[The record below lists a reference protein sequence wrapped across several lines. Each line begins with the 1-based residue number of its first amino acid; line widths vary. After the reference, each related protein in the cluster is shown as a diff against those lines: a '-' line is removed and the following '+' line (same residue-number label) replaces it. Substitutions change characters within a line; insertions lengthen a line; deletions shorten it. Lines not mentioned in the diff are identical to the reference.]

1 MIMKN
6 KNIFPLIVGISLLAG
21 VLIYLINN
29 TSQWQL
35 IGSIICLTAILLT
48 DIYYFWLFFNK
59 SNFYIPSSQYSIRR
73 KKWTLLALSCA
84 NVLFIIAV
92 LVTIYSQSY
101 NFDAYLLFIAYAGI
115 HTFIHYKLKPYGSNA
130 LSIIAVLAVLVIIP
144 LQYYNYDAYQIVLLL
159 LIAYAGI
166 HTFIHYKLKPYDSN
180 ALPIIAVLA
189 VWVMTP
195 LLSYNYVYQIV
206 LLLFIAY
213 VGIHTVIHHKLNP
226 YGGIVIGKYKIYVI
240 SKGGRINSV
249 SYDAIKACVV
259 NTKEIA
265 ILTNKNKSLYVE
277 INSNTHAD
285 LIKEKLSTK
294 IDIKIV

>member
-1 MIMKN
+1 MKMKN
-6 KNIFPLIVGISLLAG
+6 KKIFLLIASISLLAG

-48 DIYYFWLFFNK
+48 DIYYFGLFFNK
-59 SNFYIPSSQYSIRR
+59 SNFYIPSSQDSVRW

-92 LVTIYSQSY
+92 FVTIYSQSY
-101 NFDAYLLFIAYAGI
+101 NFDAYLLFIAYVGI
-115 HTFIHYKLKPYGSNA
+115 HTF
-130 LSIIAVLAVLVIIP
+130 
-144 LQYYNYDAYQIVLLL
+144 
-159 LIAYAGI
+159 
-166 HTFIHYKLKPYDSN
+166 
-180 ALPIIAVLA
+180 
-189 VWVMTP
+189 
-195 LLSYNYVYQIV
+195 
-206 LLLFIAY
+206 
-213 VGIHTVIHHKLNP
+213 IHHKLNP

-259 NTKEIA
+259 NAKEIA

-285 LIKEKLSTK
+285 LFKEKLSTK

>member
-1 MIMKN
+1 VIMKN
-6 KNIFPLIVGISLLAG
+6 KKIFLLIASISLLAG

-35 IGSIICLTAILLT
+35 MGSIICLTAILLT

-59 SNFYIPSSQYSIRR
+59 SNFYIPSSQDSVRR

-92 LVTIYSQSY
+92 FVTIYSQSY
-101 NFDAYLLFIAYAGI
+101 NFDAY
-115 HTFIHYKLKPYGSNA
+115 
-130 LSIIAVLAVLVIIP
+130 
-144 LQYYNYDAYQIVLLL
+144 LL

-195 LLSYNYVYQIV
+195 LQSYNYAYQIV

-259 NTKEIA
+259 NAKEIA

>member
-1 MIMKN
+1 MKN
-6 KNIFPLIVGISLLAG
+6 KKIFLLIASISLLAA

-29 TSQWQL
+29 TSQSQL

-48 DIYYFWLFFNK
+48 DIYYFGLFFNK
-59 SNFYIPSSQYSIRR
+59 SNFYIPSSQDSVRW

-84 NVLFIIAV
+84 NVLYIIA
-92 LVTIYSQSY
+92 LLDTIYSQSY
-101 NFDAYLLFIAYAGI
+101 NFGA
-115 HTFIHYKLKPYGSNA
+115 H
-130 LSIIAVLAVLVIIP
+130 
-144 LQYYNYDAYQIVLLL
+144 QIVLLL
-159 LIAYAGI
+159 LIAVTGI
-166 HTFIHYKLKPYDSN
+166 HTFIHY
-180 ALPIIAVLA
+180 
-189 VWVMTP
+189 
-195 LLSYNYVYQIV
+195 
-206 LLLFIAY
+206 
-213 VGIHTVIHHKLNP
+213 KLNP

-259 NTKEIA
+259 NAKEIA

-277 INSNTHAD
+277 INSNTNAD

>member
-6 KNIFPLIVGISLLAG
+6 KKIFLLIASISLLAG

-29 TSQWQL
+29 TSQSQWQL
-35 IGSIICLTAILLT
+35 IGSFLCLTAILLT

-59 SNFYIPSSQYSIRR
+59 SNFYIPSSQDYVRW

-84 NVLFIIAV
+84 NALFIIAI
-92 LVTIYSQSY
+92 LGTIYSQSY
-101 NFDAYLLFIAYAGI
+101 NF
-115 HTFIHYKLKPYGSNA
+115 
-130 LSIIAVLAVLVIIP
+130 
-144 LQYYNYDAYQIVLLL
+144 DAYQIVLLL
-159 LIAYAGI
+159 LIAY
-166 HTFIHYKLKPYDSN
+166 
-180 ALPIIAVLA
+180 
-189 VWVMTP
+189 
-195 LLSYNYVYQIV
+195 
-206 LLLFIAY
+206 
-213 VGIHTVIHHKLNP
+213 VGIHNFIYNKLNL

-259 NTKEIA
+259 NAKEIA

>member
-1 MIMKN
+1 MKN
-6 KNIFPLIVGISLLAG
+6 KKIFLLIASISLLAG

-59 SNFYIPSSQYSIRR
+59 SNFYIPSSQDSIRW

-84 NVLFIIAV
+84 NVLYIIA
-92 LVTIYSQSY
+92 LLDTIYSQSY
-101 NFDAYLLFIAYAGI
+101 NFDAYQIVLLLFIAYAGI
-115 HTFIHYKLKPYGSNA
+115 YTFIHYKLKPYGSNA
-130 LSIIAVLAVLVIIP
+130 LSIIAVLAVLAIIP
-144 LQYYNYDAYQIVLLL
+144 LQYYVAYQIVLLL
-159 LIAYAGI
+159 LIAY
-166 HTFIHYKLKPYDSN
+166 
-180 ALPIIAVLA
+180 
-189 VWVMTP
+189 
-195 LLSYNYVYQIV
+195 
-206 LLLFIAY
+206 
-213 VGIHTVIHHKLNP
+213 VGIHNFIYNKLNL

-259 NTKEIA
+259 NAKEIA

>member
-1 MIMKN
+1 MKMKN
-6 KNIFPLIVGISLLAG
+6 KKIFLLIASISLLAG

-59 SNFYIPSSQYSIRR
+59 SNFYIPISQDSVRW
-73 KKWTLLALSCA
+73 KKWTLLALSCV

-92 LVTIYSQSY
+92 FVTIYSQSY

-115 HTFIHYKLKPYGSNA
+115 HTFIHY
-130 LSIIAVLAVLVIIP
+130 
-144 LQYYNYDAYQIVLLL
+144 
-159 LIAYAGI
+159 
-166 HTFIHYKLKPYDSN
+166 
-180 ALPIIAVLA
+180 
-189 VWVMTP
+189 
-195 LLSYNYVYQIV
+195 
-206 LLLFIAY
+206 
-213 VGIHTVIHHKLNP
+213 KLNP

-294 IDIKIV
+294 IYIKIV

>member
-6 KNIFPLIVGISLLAG
+6 KKIFLLIASISLLAG

-48 DIYYFWLFFNK
+48 DIYYFGLFFNK
-59 SNFYIPSSQYSIRR
+59 SNFYIPSSQDSVRW

-84 NVLFIIAV
+84 NVLYIIA
-92 LVTIYSQSY
+92 LLDTIYSQSY
-101 NFDAYLLFIAYAGI
+101 NFGA
-115 HTFIHYKLKPYGSNA
+115 H
-130 LSIIAVLAVLVIIP
+130 
-144 LQYYNYDAYQIVLLL
+144 QIVLLL
-159 LIAYAGI
+159 LIAVTGI
-166 HTFIHYKLKPYDSN
+166 HTFIHY
-180 ALPIIAVLA
+180 
-189 VWVMTP
+189 
-195 LLSYNYVYQIV
+195 
-206 LLLFIAY
+206 
-213 VGIHTVIHHKLNP
+213 KLNP

-259 NTKEIA
+259 NAKEIA

-277 INSNTHAD
+277 INSNTNAD

>member
-6 KNIFPLIVGISLLAG
+6 KKIFLLIASISLLAG

-59 SNFYIPSSQYSIRR
+59 SNFYIPSSQDSIRR

-84 NVLFIIAV
+84 NVLYIIA
-92 LVTIYSQSY
+92 LLDTIYSQSY
-101 NFDAYLLFIAYAGI
+101 NFGA
-115 HTFIHYKLKPYGSNA
+115 H
-130 LSIIAVLAVLVIIP
+130 
-144 LQYYNYDAYQIVLLL
+144 QIVLLL
-159 LIAYAGI
+159 LIAVTGI
-166 HTFIHYKLKPYDSN
+166 HTFIHY
-180 ALPIIAVLA
+180 
-189 VWVMTP
+189 
-195 LLSYNYVYQIV
+195 
-206 LLLFIAY
+206 
-213 VGIHTVIHHKLNP
+213 KLNP

-259 NTKEIA
+259 NTKEVA

-277 INSNTHAD
+277 INSNTNAD

>member
-1 MIMKN
+1 MKMKN
-6 KNIFPLIVGISLLAG
+6 KKIFLLIGSISLLAG

-59 SNFYIPSSQYSIRR
+59 SNFYIPISQDSVRW
-73 KKWTLLALSCA
+73 KKWTLLALSCV

-92 LVTIYSQSY
+92 FVTIYSQSY
-101 NFDAYLLFIAYAGI
+101 NFDAY
-115 HTFIHYKLKPYGSNA
+115 
-130 LSIIAVLAVLVIIP
+130 
-144 LQYYNYDAYQIVLLL
+144 QIVLLL
-159 LIAYAGI
+159 FIAYAGI

-195 LLSYNYVYQIV
+195 LQSYNYAYQIV
-206 LLLFIAY
+206 LLRFIAY
-213 VGIHTVIHHKLNP
+213 VGIHTFIHYKLNP

-259 NTKEIA
+259 NTKEVA

>member
-6 KNIFPLIVGISLLAG
+6 KKIFLLIAGISLLAG

-59 SNFYIPSSQYSIRR
+59 SNFYIPSSQDSVRW

-84 NVLFIIAV
+84 NVLYIIA
-92 LVTIYSQSY
+92 LLDTIYSQSY
-101 NFDAYLLFIAYAGI
+101 NFGA
-115 HTFIHYKLKPYGSNA
+115 H
-130 LSIIAVLAVLVIIP
+130 
-144 LQYYNYDAYQIVLLL
+144 QIVLLL
-159 LIAYAGI
+159 LIAVTGI
-166 HTFIHYKLKPYDSN
+166 HTFIHY
-180 ALPIIAVLA
+180 
-189 VWVMTP
+189 
-195 LLSYNYVYQIV
+195 
-206 LLLFIAY
+206 
-213 VGIHTVIHHKLNP
+213 KLNP

-259 NTKEIA
+259 NAKEIA

>member
-1 MIMKN
+1 MKMKN
-6 KNIFPLIVGISLLAG
+6 KKIFLLIASISLLAA

-29 TSQWQL
+29 TSQSQL

-48 DIYYFWLFFNK
+48 DIYYFGLFFNK
-59 SNFYIPSSQYSIRR
+59 SNFYIPSSQDSVRW

-84 NVLFIIAV
+84 NVLYIIA
-92 LVTIYSQSY
+92 LLDTIYSQSY
-101 NFDAYLLFIAYAGI
+101 NFGA
-115 HTFIHYKLKPYGSNA
+115 H
-130 LSIIAVLAVLVIIP
+130 
-144 LQYYNYDAYQIVLLL
+144 QIVLLL
-159 LIAYAGI
+159 LIAVTGI
-166 HTFIHYKLKPYDSN
+166 HTFIHY
-180 ALPIIAVLA
+180 
-189 VWVMTP
+189 
-195 LLSYNYVYQIV
+195 
-206 LLLFIAY
+206 
-213 VGIHTVIHHKLNP
+213 KLNP

-259 NTKEIA
+259 NAKEIA

-277 INSNTHAD
+277 INSNTNAD

>member
-6 KNIFPLIVGISLLAG
+6 KKIFLLIASISLLAG

-48 DIYYFWLFFNK
+48 DIYYFGLFFNK
-59 SNFYIPSSQYSIRR
+59 SNFYIPSSQDSVRW

-84 NVLFIIAV
+84 NVLYIIA
-92 LVTIYSQSY
+92 LLDTIYSQSY
-101 NFDAYLLFIAYAGI
+101 NFGA
-115 HTFIHYKLKPYGSNA
+115 H
-130 LSIIAVLAVLVIIP
+130 
-144 LQYYNYDAYQIVLLL
+144 QIVLLL
-159 LIAYAGI
+159 LIAVTGI
-166 HTFIHYKLKPYDSN
+166 HTFIHY
-180 ALPIIAVLA
+180 
-189 VWVMTP
+189 
-195 LLSYNYVYQIV
+195 
-206 LLLFIAY
+206 
-213 VGIHTVIHHKLNP
+213 KLNP

-259 NTKEIA
+259 NAKEIA

-294 IDIKIV
+294 IDIKIVKLAYT

>member
-6 KNIFPLIVGISLLAG
+6 KKIFLLIASISLLAG

-48 DIYYFWLFFNK
+48 DIYYFGLFFNK
-59 SNFYIPSSQYSIRR
+59 SNFYIPSSQDSVRW

-84 NVLFIIAV
+84 NVLYIIA
-92 LVTIYSQSY
+92 LLDTIYSQSY
-101 NFDAYLLFIAYAGI
+101 NFGA
-115 HTFIHYKLKPYGSNA
+115 H
-130 LSIIAVLAVLVIIP
+130 
-144 LQYYNYDAYQIVLLL
+144 QIVLLL
-159 LIAYAGI
+159 LIAVTGI
-166 HTFIHYKLKPYDSN
+166 HTFIHY
-180 ALPIIAVLA
+180 
-189 VWVMTP
+189 
-195 LLSYNYVYQIV
+195 
-206 LLLFIAY
+206 
-213 VGIHTVIHHKLNP
+213 KLNP

-259 NTKEIA
+259 NTKEVA

>member
-6 KNIFPLIVGISLLAG
+6 KKIFLLIASISLLAG

-59 SNFYIPSSQYSIRR
+59 SNFYIPSSQDSVRR

-84 NVLFIIAV
+84 NVL
-92 LVTIYSQSY
+92 
-101 NFDAYLLFIAYAGI
+101 
-115 HTFIHYKLKPYGSNA
+115 
-130 LSIIAVLAVLVIIP
+130 SIIAVLAILGTIYS
-144 LQYYNYDAYQIVLLL
+144 QYYNYDAYQIVLLL
-159 LIAYAGI
+159 LIAY
-166 HTFIHYKLKPYDSN
+166 
-180 ALPIIAVLA
+180 
-189 VWVMTP
+189 
-195 LLSYNYVYQIV
+195 
-206 LLLFIAY
+206 
-213 VGIHTVIHHKLNP
+213 VGIHNFIYNKLNL

-259 NTKEIA
+259 NAKEIA

-285 LIKEKLSTK
+285 LIKETLSTK

>member
-1 MIMKN
+1 MKN
-6 KNIFPLIVGISLLAG
+6 KNIFLLIASISLLAG
-21 VLIYLINN
+21 VLICLINN

-59 SNFYIPSSQYSIRR
+59 SNFYIPSSQDSVRW
-73 KKWTLLALSCA
+73 KKWTLLALYCA
-84 NVLFIIAV
+84 NVLFIIAI
-92 LVTIYSQSY
+92 LDTIYSQSY
-101 NFDAYLLFIAYAGI
+101 NF
-115 HTFIHYKLKPYGSNA
+115 
-130 LSIIAVLAVLVIIP
+130 
-144 LQYYNYDAYQIVLLL
+144 DAYQIVLLL
-159 LIAYAGI
+159 LIAYVGI
-166 HTFIHYKLKPYDSN
+166 HTFIHN
-180 ALPIIAVLA
+180 
-189 VWVMTP
+189 
-195 LLSYNYVYQIV
+195 
-206 LLLFIAY
+206 
-213 VGIHTVIHHKLNP
+213 KLNP

-259 NTKEIA
+259 NAKEIA

>member
-6 KNIFPLIVGISLLAG
+6 KKIFLLIASISLLAS

-59 SNFYIPSSQYSIRR
+59 SNFYIPSSQDSVRW
-73 KKWTLLALSCA
+73 KKWTLLALYCA
-84 NVLFIIAV
+84 NVLFIIAI
-92 LVTIYSQSY
+92 LGTIYSQSY
-101 NFDAYLLFIAYAGI
+101 NFG
-115 HTFIHYKLKPYGSNA
+115 
-130 LSIIAVLAVLVIIP
+130 
-144 LQYYNYDAYQIVLLL
+144 AYQIVLLL
-159 LIAYAGI
+159 LI
-166 HTFIHYKLKPYDSN
+166 
-180 ALPIIAVLA
+180 
-189 VWVMTP
+189 
-195 LLSYNYVYQIV
+195 
-206 LLLFIAY
+206 
-213 VGIHTVIHHKLNP
+213 VIHNKLNP

-259 NTKEIA
+259 NAKEIA

>member
-1 MIMKN
+1 MKN
-6 KNIFPLIVGISLLAG
+6 KKIFLLIASISLLAG

-48 DIYYFWLFFNK
+48 DIYDFWLFFNK
-59 SNFYIPSSQYSIRR
+59 SNFYIPSSQDSVRR

-84 NVLFIIAV
+84 NVL
-92 LVTIYSQSY
+92 
-101 NFDAYLLFIAYAGI
+101 
-115 HTFIHYKLKPYGSNA
+115 
-130 LSIIAVLAVLVIIP
+130 SIIAVLAILGTIYS
-144 LQYYNYDAYQIVLLL
+144 QYYNYDA
-159 LIAYAGI
+159 
-166 HTFIHYKLKPYDSN
+166 
-180 ALPIIAVLA
+180 
-189 VWVMTP
+189 
-195 LLSYNYVYQIV
+195 YQIV

-213 VGIHTVIHHKLNP
+213 VGIHTVIHNKLNP

-259 NTKEIA
+259 NAKEIA

-285 LIKEKLSTK
+285 LIKEKLCTK

>member
-1 MIMKN
+1 MKMKN
-6 KNIFPLIVGISLLAG
+6 KKIFLLIASISLLAG

-59 SNFYIPSSQYSIRR
+59 SNFYIPSSQDSVRW

-92 LVTIYSQSY
+92 FVTIYSQSY
-101 NFDAYLLFIAYAGI
+101 NFDAYQIVLLLFIAYAGI

-130 LSIIAVLAVLVIIP
+130 LSIIAILAVLVINP
-144 LQYYNYDAYQIVLLL
+144 LHYYNYDAYQIVLLL
-159 LIAYAGI
+159 LIAYVGI
-166 HTFIHYKLKPYDSN
+166 HTFIHN
-180 ALPIIAVLA
+180 
-189 VWVMTP
+189 
-195 LLSYNYVYQIV
+195 
-206 LLLFIAY
+206 
-213 VGIHTVIHHKLNP
+213 KLNP

-259 NTKEIA
+259 NAKEIA

>member
-1 MIMKN
+1 MKN
-6 KNIFPLIVGISLLAG
+6 KKIFLLIASISLLAG

-59 SNFYIPSSQYSIRR
+59 SNFYIPSSQDSVRW
-73 KKWTLLALSCA
+73 KKWTLLALYCA
-84 NVLFIIAV
+84 NVLFIIAI
-92 LVTIYSQSY
+92 LDTIYSQSY
-101 NFDAYLLFIAYAGI
+101 NFDAY
-115 HTFIHYKLKPYGSNA
+115 
-130 LSIIAVLAVLVIIP
+130 
-144 LQYYNYDAYQIVLLL
+144 QIVLLL
-159 LIAYAGI
+159 LIAHVGI
-166 HTFIHYKLKPYDSN
+166 HTFIHNKC
-180 ALPIIAVLA
+180 
-189 VWVMTP
+189 
-195 LLSYNYVYQIV
+195 
-206 LLLFIAY
+206 
-213 VGIHTVIHHKLNP
+213 
-226 YGGIVIGKYKIYVI
+226 GIVIGKYKIYVI

-259 NTKEIA
+259 NTKEVA

>member
-1 MIMKN
+1 MKMKN
-6 KNIFPLIVGISLLAG
+6 KKIFLLIASISLLAA

-29 TSQWQL
+29 TSQSQL

-48 DIYYFWLFFNK
+48 DIYYFGLFFNK
-59 SNFYIPSSQYSIRR
+59 SNFYIPSSQDSVRW

-84 NVLFIIAV
+84 NVLYIIA
-92 LVTIYSQSY
+92 LLDTIYSQSY
-101 NFDAYLLFIAYAGI
+101 NFGA
-115 HTFIHYKLKPYGSNA
+115 H
-130 LSIIAVLAVLVIIP
+130 
-144 LQYYNYDAYQIVLLL
+144 QIVLLL
-159 LIAYAGI
+159 LIAVTGI
-166 HTFIHYKLKPYDSN
+166 HTFIHY
-180 ALPIIAVLA
+180 
-189 VWVMTP
+189 
-195 LLSYNYVYQIV
+195 
-206 LLLFIAY
+206 
-213 VGIHTVIHHKLNP
+213 KLNP

-259 NTKEIA
+259 NAKEIA

>member
-1 MIMKN
+1 MKMKN
-6 KNIFPLIVGISLLAG
+6 KKIFLLIASISLLAG

-59 SNFYIPSSQYSIRR
+59 SNFYIPISQDSVRW
-73 KKWTLLALSCA
+73 KKWTLLALSCV
-84 NVLFIIAV
+84 NVLFIITV
-92 LVTIYSQSY
+92 FVTIYSQSF
-101 NFDAYLLFIAYAGI
+101 NFDAYQIVLLLFIAYAGI
-115 HTFIHYKLKPYGSNA
+115 HTFIHYKLKPYGSNG
-130 LSIIAVLAVLVIIP
+130 LSIIAVLAVLAIIP
-144 LQYYNYDAYQIVLLL
+144 LQYYVAYQIVLLL
-159 LIAYAGI
+159 LIAYVGI
-166 HTFIHYKLKPYDSN
+166 HTFIHY
-180 ALPIIAVLA
+180 
-189 VWVMTP
+189 
-195 LLSYNYVYQIV
+195 
-206 LLLFIAY
+206 
-213 VGIHTVIHHKLNP
+213 KLNP

>member
-6 KNIFPLIVGISLLAG
+6 KKIFLLIASISLLAG

-48 DIYYFWLFFNK
+48 DIYYFGLFFNK
-59 SNFYIPSSQYSIRR
+59 SNFYIPSSQDSVRW

-84 NVLFIIAV
+84 NVLYIIA
-92 LVTIYSQSY
+92 LLDTIYSQSY
-101 NFDAYLLFIAYAGI
+101 NFDAY
-115 HTFIHYKLKPYGSNA
+115 
-130 LSIIAVLAVLVIIP
+130 
-144 LQYYNYDAYQIVLLL
+144 QIVLLL
-159 LIAYAGI
+159 LIA
-166 HTFIHYKLKPYDSN
+166 H
-180 ALPIIAVLA
+180 
-189 VWVMTP
+189 
-195 LLSYNYVYQIV
+195 
-206 LLLFIAY
+206 
-213 VGIHTVIHHKLNP
+213 VGIHTVIHNKLNP

-259 NTKEIA
+259 NAKEIA